1 MTLMLAKAV
10 GVRGLTVKGTLISML
25 AAALGVLVVA
35 GSEAAPAV
43 SWQESVSPSYRI
55 GIRDKFGDLGQY
67 DATFI
72 VSDGKHDWTKTI
84 HVRNDDWGFV
94 LFPDDFEDGTFA
106 NFNNVKYKWR
116 ATVNGKVVISGRFT
130 LVRPPFD

>member
-1 MTLMLAKAV
+1 VIFMLAKAI
-10 GVRGLTVKGTLISML
+10 GGLRLMARRALFSIL
-25 AAALGVLVVA
+25 AAALGILVVA

-43 SWQESVSPSYRI
+43 SWQESVAPSYRI

-84 HVRNDDWGFV
+84 HVRDGDWGFV
-94 LFPDDFEDGTFA
+94 LFPDDFEDSTFA

-116 ATVNGKVVISGRFT
+116 ATVNGKAVISGRFT

>member
-1 MTLMLAKAV
+1 MTFMLAKAV
-10 GVRGLTVKGTLISML
+10 GRRGLMVRRALFSML
-25 AAALGVLVVA
+25 VAALGILVVA

-67 DATFI
+67 DASFI

-106 NFNNVKYKWR
+106 NFNNVKYRWR
-116 ATVNGKVVISGRFT
+116 ATVNGKAVISGRFT